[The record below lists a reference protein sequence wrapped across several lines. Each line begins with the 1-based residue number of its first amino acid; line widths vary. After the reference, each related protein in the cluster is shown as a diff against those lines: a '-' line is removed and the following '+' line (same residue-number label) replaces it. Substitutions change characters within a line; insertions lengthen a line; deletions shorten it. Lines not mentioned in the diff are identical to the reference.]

1 MAMAKE
7 STDYKSL
14 SAELDAIIESMQTA
28 DLDIEEA
35 VTQYERGMKIIEQLA
50 THLKT
55 AENRVTKVK
64 ANWKDKV

>member
-1 MAMAKE
+1 MAKE

-35 VTQYERGMKIIEQLA
+35 VAQYERGMKIIEQLEI
-50 THLKT
+50 HLKT

-64 ANWKDKV
+64 ANWKDKL